1 MTLYELENEDYPLV
15 ATIAGDIITQAPESI
30 AAVYTDFI
38 DTYGQTIDVILV
50 TRHGRKEIDDYYLE
64 QWGDTN
70 TMYYQAIYAYLVERT
85 QWIRQHLA
93 YNDAEY
99 DPIEN
104 FISHEEETIEDD
116 MKQRHSVKTD
126 TENAYSRTHTKEIP
140 QVITE
145 QYTEA
150 DITSETTQLKSTTEN
165 MVSPDDSD
173 GYHNQTKAETTPGK
187 ITNTE
192 KPYNRKYK
200 TPQTTITDTDS
211 LAAPKVESH
220 AFTDDAHKDKHTRE
234 LDRHGNQGIQ
244 TAAQMMALDE
254 NFWNHNRW
262 LSQMALDIA
271 NLICVRTEAI

>member
-1 MTLYELENEDYPLV
+1 MKLKELFDSEGPIISIIMGEIVDGEGAFYE
-15 ATIAGDIITQAPESI
+15 IFS
-30 AAVYTDFI
+30 DFI
-38 DTYGQTIDVILV
+38 TTYGNTVDYITI
-50 TRHGRKEIDDYYLE
+50 TRHGKKVVDPDMLEEADDSHY
-64 QWGDTN
+64 
-70 TMYYQAIYAYLVERT
+70 MYYYAIMAYLIERAP
-85 QWIRQHLA
+85 WIRQNLA
-93 YNDAEY
+93 YIEAEY

-104 FISHEEETIEDD
+104 FIAHEEETVTDD
-116 MKQRHSVKTD
+116 MKQRHSLTSD
-126 TENAYSRTHTKEIP
+126 TENAYSRTHTKQIP

-165 MVSPDDSD
+165 KVSPDDTD
-173 GYHNQTKAETTPGK
+173 GYHSQTKSETTPGK

-211 LAAPKVESH
+211 LAAPKVELH
-220 AFTDDAHKDKHTRE
+220 ETTDDAHKDIHTRE

-254 NFWNHNRW
+254 SFWNKNRW
-262 LSQMALDIA
+262 LSQMALDIV
-271 NLICVRTEAI
+271 NLICIRTEAL

>member
-1 MTLYELENEDYPLV
+1 MTLKELFDNEGPV
-15 ATIAGDIITQAPESI
+15 VSIIMGDIADGEGPFHEIF
-30 AAVYTDFI
+30 TDFMT
-38 DTYGQTIDVILV
+38 TYGNTVDYITI
-50 TRHGRKEIDDYYLE
+50 TRHGKKVVDPDMLEEADDSHY
-64 QWGDTN
+64 
-70 TMYYQAIYAYLVERT
+70 MYYYAIMAYLIERAP
-85 QWIRQHLA
+85 WIRQNLA
-93 YNDAEY
+93 YIEADY

-104 FISHEEETIEDD
+104 FIAHEEEKIEDD

-126 TENAYSRTHTKEIP
+126 TENAYSRQHTKVIP

-150 DITSETTQLKSTTEN
+150 DIVAETSQQKTTTEN
-165 MVSPDDSD
+165 KVSPDDTD
-173 GYHNQTKAETTPGK
+173 GYHSQTKSETTPGK

-211 LAAPKVESH
+211 LELPKVETH
-220 AFTDDAHKDKHTRE
+220 AITDDAHKDIHSRT

-254 NFWNHNRW
+254 NWWNNNRW
-262 LSQMALDIA
+262 LSQMALDIV
-271 NLICVRTEAI
+271 NLICRRTEAL

>member
-1 MTLYELENEDYPLV
+1 MKKLKTLELEEGPIVAGIVEDMS
-15 ATIAGDIITQAPESI
+15 AEGETFAEIFA
-30 AAVYTDFI
+30 DFLAR
-38 DTYGQTIDVILV
+38 YGETVDNILV
-50 TRHGRKEIDDYYLE
+50 TRHGNRIVEPEQLEEIGETVFYIP
-64 QWGDTN
+64 T
-70 TMYYQAIYAYLVERT
+70 IKAYLMERAP
-85 QWIRQHLA
+85 WIRQNLA
-93 YNDAEY
+93 YIDAEY

-104 FISHEEETIEDD
+104 FIAHEEETIEDD

-126 TENAYSRTHTKEIP
+126 TENAYSRTHTKQIP

-150 DITSETTQLKSTTEN
+150 DITSETTQLKTTTEN

-211 LAAPKVESH
+211 LALPKVETH
-220 AFTDDAHKDKHTRE
+220 AFTDDAHKDVHTRE

-244 TAAQMMALDE
+244 TASQMMALDE
-254 NFWNHNRW
+254 NWWNKNRW
-262 LSQMALDIA
+262 LSQMALDIV
-271 NLICVRTEAI
+271 NLICKRTEAL

>member
-1 MTLYELENEDYPLV
+1 MTLKEFYNDEGPV
-15 ATIAGDIITQAPESI
+15 ISIIMGDIVDDEGTFSDIFSDFMTKYQNTVDII
-30 AAVYTDFI
+30 A
-38 DTYGQTIDVILV
+38 L
-50 TRHGRKEIDDYYLE
+50 TRHGKKTVDPDMLEEADDSHY
-64 QWGDTN
+64 
-70 TMYYQAIYAYLVERT
+70 MYYYTILAYLMERAP
-85 QWIRQHLA
+85 WIRQNLA
-93 YNDAEY
+93 YIEAEY

-104 FISHEEETIEDD
+104 FIAHEEETITDD

-126 TENAYSRTHTKEIP
+126 TENAYSRTHTKQIP

-150 DITSETTQLKSTTEN
+150 DITSETTQMQSTTEN
-165 MVSPDDSD
+165 KVSPDDTD
-173 GYHNQTKAETTPGK
+173 GYHSQTKTETTPGK

-211 LAAPKVESH
+211 LAAPKVETH
-220 AFTDDAHKDKHTRE
+220 AITDDAHKDIHSRE

-254 NFWNHNRW
+254 SFWNKNRW
-262 LSQMALDIA
+262 LSLMALEIV
-271 NLICVRTEAI
+271 NLICKRTEAL

>member
-1 MTLYELENEDYPLV
+1 MTLKEFYNEEGPV
-15 ATIAGDIITQAPESI
+15 ISIIMGDIVDDEGTFSDIFSDFMTKYQNTVDYI
-30 AAVYTDFI
+30 A
-38 DTYGQTIDVILV
+38 L
-50 TRHGRKEIDDYYLE
+50 TRHGKKTVDPDMLEEADDSHY
-64 QWGDTN
+64 
-70 TMYYQAIYAYLVERT
+70 MYYYTILAYLMERAP
-85 QWIRQHLA
+85 WIRQNLA
-93 YNDAEY
+93 YIDAEY

-104 FISHEEETIEDD
+104 FIAHEEETITDD

-126 TENAYSRTHTKEIP
+126 TENAYSRTHTKQIP

-150 DITSETTQLKSTTEN
+150 DITSETTQLKTTTEN
-165 MVSPDDSD
+165 MVSPDDTD

-211 LAAPKVESH
+211 LAAPKVETH
-220 AFTDDAHKDKHTRE
+220 AITDDAHKDIHSRE

-254 NFWNHNRW
+254 SFWNKNRW
-262 LSQMALDIA
+262 LSQMALEIV
-271 NLICVRTEAI
+271 NLICKRTEAL

>member
-1 MTLYELENEDYPLV
+1 MNLKEFYNDEGP
-15 ATIAGDIITQAPESI
+15 IISIIMGDIVDDEGAFSDIFSDFMTKYQNTVDYI
-30 AAVYTDFI
+30 A
-38 DTYGQTIDVILV
+38 L
-50 TRHGRKEIDDYYLE
+50 TRHGKKIVDPDMLEEADDSHY
-64 QWGDTN
+64 
-70 TMYYQAIYAYLVERT
+70 MYYYTIMAYLMERAP
-85 QWIRQHLA
+85 WIRQNLA
-93 YNDAEY
+93 YIDADY

-104 FISHEEETIEDD
+104 FIAHEEEKIEDD
-116 MKQRHSVKTD
+116 MKQRHSMKTD
-126 TENAYSRTHTKEIP
+126 TEAAYSRTHTKQIP

-150 DITSETTQLKSTTEN
+150 DITSETTQLKTTTEN
-165 MVSPDDSD
+165 MVSPDDTD

-211 LAAPKVESH
+211 LAAPKVETH
-220 AFTDDAHKDKHTRE
+220 ELTDDAHKDIHNRT

-254 NFWNHNRW
+254 KFWNNNRW
-262 LSQMALDIA
+262 LSQMALDIV
-271 NLICVRTEAI
+271 NLICKRTEAL

>member
-1 MTLYELENEDYPLV
+1 MKKLKTLELE
-15 ATIAGDIITQAPESI
+15 AGPIVSNIMDDMSSEGETFADIFA
-30 AAVYTDFI
+30 DFLARYGETV
-38 DTYGQTIDVILV
+38 DTILV
-50 TRHGRKEIDDYYLE
+50 TRHGNKIVEPEQLE
-64 QWGDTN
+64 EAGVTVLYVY
-70 TMYYQAIYAYLVERT
+70 TIKAYLMERAP
-85 QWIRQHLA
+85 WIRQNLA
-93 YNDAEY
+93 YIDAEY

-104 FISHEEETIEDD
+104 FIAHEEEKIEDD

-126 TENAYSRTHTKEIP
+126 TEKAYSRQHTKVIP

-150 DITSETTQLKSTTEN
+150 DIVAETSQQKTTTEN
-165 MVSPDDSD
+165 MVSPDDTD

-211 LAAPKVESH
+211 LELPKVETH
-220 AFTDDAHKDKHTRE
+220 AFTDDAHKDIHNRT

-254 NFWNHNRW
+254 NWWNNNRW
-262 LSQMALDIA
+262 LSQMALDIV
-271 NLICVRTEAI
+271 NLICKRTEAI